1 MYTKSK
7 PSLFSYVSGKWK
19 YVMLSSTTGAVK
31 AISHAIFSYKKWAC
45 LEKRTMCPQG
55 GFTNNQ
61 LCWFQITREVKQ
73 LFKTRIGL
81 NFFKPYFH

>member
-1 MYTKSK
+1 
-7 PSLFSYVSGKWK
+7 
-19 YVMLSSTTGAVK
+19 
-31 AISHAIFSYKKWAC
+31 
-45 LEKRTMCPQG
+45 MCPQG

-81 NFFKPYFH
+81 NFLSLIFTNAQVVFITAKIALIFTILGTLLLCSGQPFWITAFNT

>member
-61 LCWFQITREVKQ
+61 LCWFQINPWSETTVQNSYRPK
-73 LFKTRIGL
+73 
-81 NFFKPYFH
+81 FF